1 MENAENTRT
10 FGFVTLS
17 AMAHAAVLVA
27 VTLIHIQKPTPKI
40 EIIEL
45 EMPTL
50 GQQMEVL
57 PMAAPQADVSSAES
71 AQPKAEVA
79 QVEELPPAPQKVV
92 STSVVKSSPIA
103 EAAPVVLDAPDLE
116 VPAADDLAD
125 SSSAQLAESEIT
137 EKFDEI
143 DNEHATKVAA
153 LASELDTEKE
163 KALAEKENLFAEA
176 QKAQREEDERLA
188 AAQKAK
194 AQAEKAALLNRIA
207 EQRKSI
213 EAETAAREKS
223 RKEQQAQAEAEAA
236 EENAKAQARAS
247 VGNGQGIAQS
257 GQGNVIAPS
266 VGIPEGVRA
275 LEDLKQ
281 LPGNQKPTYPQADR
295 LAGNQGEVSFLAYVL
310 RDGSLGQFKML
321 KSSGHRSLDLRT
333 LAAIRSWR
341 FYPGQEGWVEIP
353 FKWDLRGGPQE
364 LPATL
369 RTKVSSN

>member
-1 MENAENTRT
+1 MENTSQTRT

-17 AMAHAAVLVA
+17 AMAHAAALVA
-27 VTLIHIQKPTPKI
+27 VTLIQIQNSSPKI

-50 GQQMEVL
+50 GQQLEVL
-57 PMAAPQADVSSAES
+57 PKAA
-71 AQPKAEVA
+71 PKAEATVA
-79 QVEELPPAPQKVV
+79 EQLPPTQTIPA
-92 STSVVKSSPIA
+92 VKSAPLAQSSRPM
-103 EAAPVVLDAPDLE
+103 ESAPVVLEAPDLD
-116 VPAADDLAD
+116 VPTAAEIAD
-125 SSSAQLAESEIT
+125 SNSAQLAESEIT

-153 LASELDTEKE
+153 LAADLDSEKE
-163 KALAEKENLFAEA
+163 KALSEKESLFAEA

-188 AAQKAK
+188 AEQKAR
-194 AQAEKAALLNRIA
+194 AQAEKAALLATIA
-207 EQRKSI
+207 KQRKAI
-213 EAETAAREKS
+213 EAETAARE
-223 RKEQQAQAEAEAA
+223 
-236 EENAKAQARAS
+236 
-247 VGNGQGIAQS
+247 QGIAQS
-257 GQGNVIAPS
+257 GQGNVVAPS
-266 VGIPEGVRA
+266 VGVPEGVRA

-281 LPGNQKPTYPQADR
+281 MPGNQKPTYSQADR

-310 RDGSLGQFKML
+310 RDGSLGQLKVL

-333 LAAIRSWR
+333 LAAIRTWR
-341 FYPGQEGWVEIP
+341 FFPGQEGWVEIP